1 MADPIFPEATIGPLF
16 YIALGMLTA
25 LVFVLTAY
33 IYRLKSSEEASIDVK
48 QLNMSGSR
56 IKILNELVEEGV
68 MQNELPER
76 TNLSKATVSQAI
88 KELKAEGLVRRKKR
102 GNTYL
107 VEVDR
112 TVLEERCGR
121 FN

>member
-16 YIALGMLTA
+16 YIILGMLTA

-56 IKILNELVEEGV
+56 IKILNELVDGGV

-76 TNLSKATVSQAI
+76 TSLSKATVSQAI
-88 KELKAEGLVRRKKR
+88 KELKAEGLVKRKKR

>member
-16 YIALGMLTA
+16 YIVLGMLTA

-33 IYRLKSSEEASIDVK
+33 IYRLKSSEEAGIDVK
-48 QLNMSGSR
+48 QLNMPGSR

-68 MQNELPER
+68 MQNELPEK

-88 KELKAEGLVRRKKR
+88 KELKNEGLVKRKKR

-107 VEVDR
+107 VEVER

>member
-16 YIALGMLTA
+16 YIVLGMLTA

-33 IYRLKSSEEASIDVK
+33 IYRLKSSEEGGIDVK
-48 QLNMSGSR
+48 QLNMPGSR

-68 MQNELPER
+68 MQNELPEK

-88 KELKAEGLVRRKKR
+88 KELKNEGLVKRKKR

>member
-1 MADPIFPEATIGPLF
+1 MADPIFPGATIGPLF
-16 YIALGMLTA
+16 YIVLGMLTA

-48 QLNMSGSR
+48 QLNMPGSR

-68 MQNELPER
+68 MQNELPEK

-88 KELKAEGLVRRKKR
+88 KELKNEGLVKRKKR